1 MRCLSI
7 TARSTG
13 LLLLLSPLLAAA
25 QGQQGSGSP
34 YSAYGLGDLIGS
46 TQVAQAT
53 MGGLGVAVM
62 DPASVIATNP
72 ASYVS
77 LQRTCFETA
86 VVVRSSKYA
95 TTDAE
100 RNGRRTDLLGLSLGV
115 PFGKGRWGMAL
126 GVNPMSNVGYRIS
139 DTGAL
144 PNDGGTVTYNYTGD
158 GGLNKAYMGAGLIVA
173 QKRDTLNNGYRL
185 SIGANVGYVFGTIE
199 ETRKAVYPISA
210 SYYNTSVVSSLVVRN
225 PVFNAGVQLQ
235 GDLRRRSDREAK
247 GLRYLAGVAVDIP
260 SDLTARR
267 TDLITNYGVSGTGV
281 EIPFDTVLYVDG
293 RKGTLS
299 LPLGLGLGF
308 TVYNL
313 NWSVSA
319 EVKQRDWR
327 DLTVKVEGYD
337 LPTTLASNTTYIIGA
352 SFRPAK
358 EMGGSFWERSI
369 YRAGFRYNNDYL
381 IVGGEQLHEMAF
393 STGVSFPIMGSST
406 RSRLNIGTELG
417 ERGTTD
423 NGLIRERFASIFVGI
438 TITPDAREPWF
449 KKRRIE

>member
-1 MRCLSI
+1 M
-7 TARSTG
+7 
-13 LLLLLSPLLAAA
+13 LLSLGPLLAAA

-34 YSAYGLGDLIGS
+34 YSAYGLGELIGN

-62 DPASVIATNP
+62 DPASVISANP

-77 LQRTCFETA
+77 LQRTCFETG
-86 VVVRSSKYA
+86 VVVRSSNYS
-95 TTDAE
+95 TTDAD
-100 RNGRRTDLLGLSLGV
+100 RTGRRTDMLGFSLGV

-139 DTGAL
+139 DSGVL
-144 PNDGGTVTYNYTGD
+144 PNDGGTVAYNYTGD
-158 GGLNKAYMGAGLIVA
+158 GGLNMAYMGAGLIVA

-185 SIGANVGYVFGTIE
+185 SVGANLGYVFGTIE
-199 ETRKAVYPISA
+199 ESRKAVYPIA
-210 SYYNTSVVSSLVVRN
+210 SGYYNTSVVSSLVVRD
-225 PVFNAGVQLQ
+225 PVFNAGVQFQ
-235 GDLRRRSDREAK
+235 GDLRGRINRDDQ
-247 GLRYLAGVAVDIP
+247 GLRYLAGVSFDLP
-260 SDLTARR
+260 SDLSARR
-267 TDLITNYGVSGTGV
+267 TDLITNYGLSGSGV
-281 EIPFDTVLYVDG
+281 EIPFDTVSYVDG

-299 LPLGLGLGF
+299 LPLGLGIGF
-308 TVYNL
+308 TVYDL
-313 NWSVSA
+313 HWSVSA

-327 DLTVKVEGYD
+327 DLTVNVEGYD
-337 LPTTLASNTTYIIGA
+337 LPTTLASNTTYILGA
-352 SFRPAK
+352 SYRPAK
-358 EMGGSFWERSI
+358 EVGGSFWERSI

-393 STGVSFPIMGSST
+393 STGVSFPLMGSST
-406 RSRLNIGTELG
+406 RSRFNIGAELG

-438 TITPDAREPWF
+438 TITPDVREHWF